1 MLVQKHEMFI
11 SKMKKWLMESLMDI
25 QLNIDNTFMS
35 VVAHLD
41 VEENMPDWFQERMK
55 RARGENNE

>member
-1 MLVQKHEMFI
+1 MVNGVFNG
-11 SKMKKWLMESLMDI
+11 